1 MRGSVMTVANISL
14 TEPRAMLRI
23 VMGMCVLAKLMA
35 IYRFSQEVKEITY
48 IDADTEEEAFD
59 LFYSGQHDP
68 EMCKYDMGDIECY
81 RLSERYM

>member
-1 MRGSVMTVANISL
+1 
-14 TEPRAMLRI
+14 
-23 VMGMCVLAKLMA
+23 MA